1 VRKRI
6 SNIFAFAVPSVGHFK
21 NSQPKGEKGGM
32 LKKRIVITALLVV
45 FCLSLT
51 LPINAKPS
59 NSGPANY
66 CFDILII
73 NGSVIDGTGAPRFS
87 ADIGI
92 KNGKIVAIGD
102 LQRAEA
108 EEIIDATGLI
118 VCPGFI
124 DPHTHADRAIAIRPQ
139 AMNYIRQGITL
150 VLGGMCGGSK
160 LKIGEFLDS
169 LDALEPGIAI
179 NFATLIGQGSIRTA
193 VMGSSYESPTPE
205 ELDEM
210 KGLVAKG
217 MQEGAFGLSTGL
229 EYYPGL
235 ACSTEEIIELAKVA
249 GQYGGVYTSHVRC
262 EYGYG
267 VVDAHAEAIE
277 IGEEAGIP
285 VQISHIKI
293 DGIAWWGDSDEDIA
307 MINEARA
314 RGVDVTCD
322 QYPYDGWSSGMDVF
336 LPVWA
341 WEPFEGK
348 SGWEAVLARLAN
360 SAQRALILEDLAEI
374 MGLEVGTE
382 FSRIIIASCD
392 WNPALTGKTLAEVMD
407 DWGLPQTS
415 EGAAE
420 AAARVIENGSC
431 SVVCRSMGDYDIE
444 NFMRQP
450 FQMFGSDSSVVAFG
464 AGKPHPRNYGAF
476 PRILRFYV
484 REKGILTL
492 EEAIHKMTY
501 MAAEKFGFLELGRG
515 LIKKGFWADIVVF
528 NPETV
533 VDKATFFDPH
543 QYAEG
548 FEAVLVNGKI
558 ALRQD
563 EFQDVYAGQ
572 VLRHTP
578 LAIKACIEQ
587 LPSEVFAPTVL
598 QKPLAIKAEVVMKM
612 IEAGEYCCAINMLVH
627 DLRPKMDGF
636 GKDWVVDPEAR
647 ENLCALID
655 NTVHWL
661 EMQL

>member
-1 VRKRI
+1 
-6 SNIFAFAVPSVGHFK
+6 
-21 NSQPKGEKGGM
+21 M
-32 LKKRIVITALLVV
+32 LKKNLVIALLLV
-45 FCLSLT
+45 FCLFIA
-51 LPINAKPS
+51 LPVSAKPS
-59 NSGPANY
+59 KSKPAKY
-66 CFDILII
+66 SFDVLIM
-73 NGSVIDGTGAPRFS
+73 NGSVIDGTGRPRFS

-92 KNGKIVAIGD
+92 KNGKIAAIGNLKWAD
-102 LQRAEA
+102 A
-108 EEIIDATGLI
+108 EEVIDATGLI

-124 DPHTHADRAIAIRPQ
+124 DPHTHADRAIAIRPE
-139 AMNYIRQGITL
+139 AMNYIRQGVTL
-150 VLGGMCGGSK
+150 VLGGNCGGSK

-193 VMGSSYESPTPE
+193 VMGESYEPPTPE
-205 ELDEM
+205 ELEKMKEM
-210 KGLVAKG
+210 VAKG

-249 GQYGGVYTSHVRC
+249 AQYGGVYASHVRC

-267 VVDAHAEAIE
+267 VIDAHAEAIE
-277 IGEEAGIP
+277 IGEKAGIP

-307 MINEARA
+307 MINEAIA
-314 RGVDVTCD
+314 RGVEVTCD

-360 SAQRALILEDLAEI
+360 STQRALILEDLAEI

-392 WNPALTGKTLAEVMD
+392 WNNTLTGMTLAEVME
-407 DWGLPQTS
+407 DWGLPSTS

-420 AAARVIENGSC
+420 TAARIIENGSC

-444 NFMRQP
+444 NFMKQP
-450 FQMFGSDSSVVAFG
+450 FQMFCSDGSIVAFG
-464 AGKPHPRNYGAF
+464 VGKPHPRNYGAF
-476 PRILRFYV
+476 PRVLRLYV
-484 REKGILTL
+484 REKGVLTL
-492 EEAIHKMTY
+492 EEAIYKMTY
-501 MAAEKFGFLELGRG
+501 MPAKKFGFLELGRG
-515 LIKKGFWADIVVF
+515 LIKVGFWADINVF
-528 NPETV
+528 NPDTV
-533 VDKATFFDPH
+533 ADKATFVDPH

-548 FEAVLVNGKI
+548 FKAVLVNGKI
-558 ALRQD
+558 AIRD
-563 EFQDVYAGQ
+563 DVFQGVYAGQ

-578 LAIKACIEQ
+578 LALKAYIEN
-587 LPSEVFAPTVL
+587 LPREAFRPKVLKKPFAM
-598 QKPLAIKAEVVMKM
+598 KAEVVIRM
-612 IEAGEYCCAINMLVH
+612 IKAGQYEIAINKLLY
-627 DLRPKMDGF
+627 DLRPKVDGV
-636 GKDWVVDPEAR
+636 KRDWVVDPKAR
-647 ENLCALID
+647 ENLCILID

-661 EMQL
+661 QMQT